1 MKLSSTALGLLV
13 AALIAMPML
22 GQTQIGGGV
31 CNSSTLTGTYALSL
45 SGRQV
50 SSSGAFTSVLQAD
63 GSATFDGLS
72 AVTIAVSEN
81 TTQAVGT
88 SLNWSGTYSVQSNC
102 AAVVTITS
110 GGSATLN
117 VMLFNQGKNFL
128 MAGSDATYSYT
139 GNAVTQSPT
148 QPAGCATATLTGAY
162 TFNGTGFGLST
173 NAVSGASDGAGL
185 LQFDGLGNVT
195 ANITTSSVGAASSA
209 LALTGTYTLA
219 SNCIGSATLSD
230 SSSHSYTMSIS
241 IYSLIATNTNFYAS
255 LARSGNLLL
264 SGGGHTVSAQPA
276 AGTCSNANLN
286 GTYSLILSGRGISAA
301 GNFSGSYQGIGT
313 ATFDGSGNVTL
324 AGTTN
329 TNVAQGK
336 AFSYA
341 GTYSLPSSCSGTLTV
356 TTTSATTF
364 TLVAWTGGT
373 QFNFVGADANY
384 VYSGSGNNSEP
395 VGCANST
402 LSGAYT
408 FTGSGFTLSGTTQN
422 GSQDEA
428 GVLQFDG
435 QGKVTAA
442 YKDTEGGATPVS
454 LTASGTYTTAFSCL
468 ASATLADSSG
478 NSQTLNFVI
487 GGLHGESLDMLAAS
501 SQFVRTG
508 TAHSAFTNP
517 SQAIGNVAS
526 YAYSSTPPGS
536 VFALFGQNLAT
547 RSAGASTTTLPT
559 ELLTTTVTVNGETAP
574 LFYVDPMQIDAQMP
588 WDIPGN
594 SIAAVIVTNG
604 TSVSNAAAIYVPATG
619 TPGIGVF
626 GNNRAVVVNAN
637 LSVNTGS
644 TPAAVGD
651 EVVAYFTGGGPV
663 DAAGKLVT
671 GAPAPA
677 GLSPVTGDN
686 SVTVG
691 GEQAVV
697 KYMGLTPGSIGLYQA
712 NFIVP
717 SVAKGAYP
725 VVITIAGQASN
736 NPVMNVSN

>member
-1 MKLSSTALGLLV
+1 M
-13 AALIAMPML
+13 
-22 GQTQIGGGV
+22 
-31 CNSSTLTGTYALSL
+31 

-50 SSSGAFTSVLQAD
+50 SSAGAFTSVLQAD
-63 GSATFDGLS
+63 GSATFDGQS
-72 AVTIAVSEN
+72 TVTIAVSEN
-81 TTQAVGT
+81 TNQAVGT
-88 SLNWSGTYSVQSNC
+88 SLTWSGTYSVQANC
-102 AAVVTITS
+102 AAVVNITS

-128 MAGSDATYSYT
+128 MAGNDATYSYT
-139 GNAVTQSPT
+139 GNAVTQSAT
-148 QPAGCATATLTGAY
+148 QPTGCSTATLTGAY

-173 NAVSGASDGAGL
+173 NTVSGASDGAGL

-195 ANITTSSVGAASSA
+195 ANITTSSVGAAGSP
-209 LALTGTYTLA
+209 LALIGTYTMG

-230 SSSHSYTMSIS
+230 SSSHSYVMSFS
-241 IYSLIATNTNFYAS
+241 IYSLTATNTNFYAS
-255 LARSGNLLL
+255 LARTGNLLL
-264 SGGGHTVSAQPA
+264 TGGGHTVSTQPA
-276 AGTCSNANLN
+276 AGTCSNSTLN

-301 GNFSGSYQGIGT
+301 GNFAGSYQGIG
-313 ATFDGSGNVTL
+313 AALFDGSGHVTL
-324 AGTTN
+324 AGTVN

-356 TTTSATTF
+356 TTPSSTTF
-364 TLVAWTGGT
+364 TLLAWSGGS
-373 QFNFVGADANY
+373 QFNIVGADGNY

-395 VGCANST
+395 VGCANAT
-402 LSGAYT
+402 LSGDYT

-422 GSQDEA
+422 GSEDEA

-435 QGKVTAA
+435 QGKVTAV
-442 YKDTEGGATPVS
+442 YKDTAGGATPVS
-454 LTASGTYTTAFSCL
+454 LTASGTYTVASSCL

-487 GGLHGESLDMLAAS
+487 GGLHGETLDMLAAS

-526 YAYSSTPPGS
+526 YAYSATPPGS

-547 RSAGASTTTLPT
+547 RAAGAVTTTLPT
-559 ELLTTTVTVNGETAP
+559 ELLNTTVTVNGESAP
-574 LFYVDPMQIDAQMP
+574 LFYVDPLQIDAQMP

-594 SIAAVIVTNG
+594 SIATVIVTNG
-604 TSVSNAAAIYVPATG
+604 TSVSNATAVYVPATG
-619 TPGIGVF
+619 TPGIAAA
-626 GNNRAVVVNAN
+626 NNRAALTNA
-637 LSVNTGS
+637 SGSFNTAES
-644 TPAAVGD
+644 PAAVGE
-651 EVVAYFTGGGPV
+651 EVAVYFTGGGPV

-671 GAPAPA
+671 GAPAPN
-677 GLSPVTGDN
+677 GQSPVTGSN

-691 GEQAVV
+691 GVQAVV
-697 KYMGLTPGSIGLYQA
+697 EYMGLTPLGIGLYQA

-717 SVAKGAYP
+717 QLAKGAYP

>member
-1 MKLSSTALGLLV
+1 MKLSSTALSFLV
-13 AALIAMPML
+13 AALMATPILA
-22 GQTQIGGGV
+22 QTEIGGGA
-31 CNSSTLTGTYALSL
+31 CTSSSLNGTYALSM

-50 SSSGAFTSVLQAD
+50 SSAGAFTSVLQAD

-72 AVTIAVSEN
+72 TVTIAVSEN
-81 TTQAVGT
+81 TNQAVGT

-102 AAVVTITS
+102 AALVTITS

-117 VMLFNQGKNFL
+117 VMVFNQGKDFL
-128 MAGSDATYSYT
+128 MAGNDATYSYT
-139 GNAVTQSPT
+139 GNGATQSAT
-148 QPAGCATATLTGAY
+148 QPTGCSTATLSGAY
-162 TFNGTGFGLST
+162 TFNGTGFALST
-173 NAVSGASDGAGL
+173 NTVSGASDGAGL
-185 LQFDGLGNVT
+185 LQFDGQGNVT
-195 ANITTSSVGAASSA
+195 ANITSSNVGAAGSP
-209 LALTGTYTLA
+209 LALTGTYTLGT
-219 SNCIGSATLSD
+219 NCIGAATLSD
-230 SSSHSYTMSIS
+230 SSSHSYTMSFS
-241 IYSLIATNTNFYAS
+241 IYSLTATNTNFYAS

-264 SGGGHTVSAQPA
+264 TGGGHIISAQPA
-276 AGTCSNANLN
+276 AGTCSNSTLN

-301 GNFSGSYQGIGT
+301 GNFAGSYQGIGT

-324 AGTTN
+324 AGTVN

-356 TTTSATTF
+356 TTTSSTTF
-364 TLVAWTGGT
+364 TLLAWSGGS
-373 QFNFVGADANY
+373 QYDIVGADGNY

-395 VGCANST
+395 VGCAAAT

-422 GSQDEA
+422 GSEDEA

-435 QGKVTAA
+435 QGKVTAT
-442 YKDTEGGATPVS
+442 YKDTQSGATPAS
-454 LTASGTYTTAFSCL
+454 LTASGTYTAAFSCL

-487 GGLHGESLDMLAAS
+487 GGLHGETLDMLAAS

-526 YAYSSTPPGS
+526 YAYSATPPGS

-547 RSAGASTTTLPT
+547 RSAGATTTTLPT
-559 ELLTTTVTVNGETAP
+559 ELLTTTVTVNGEMAP

-594 SIAAVIVTNG
+594 SVATVIVTNG

-619 TPGIGVF
+619 TPGIAVF

-637 LSVNTGS
+637 GSVNTGS
-644 TPAAVGD
+644 APAAVGD

-663 DAAGKLVT
+663 QATGKLVT
-671 GAPAPA
+671 GAPAP
-677 GLSPVTGDN
+677 GSLSPVTGNN

-691 GEQAVV
+691 GVQANVV
-697 KYMGLTPGSIGLYQA
+697 YMGLTPGSIGLYQA
-712 NFIVP
+712 NFDVP
-717 SVAKGAYP
+717 AVAKGAFP

>member
-1 MKLSSTALGLLV
+1 MKLSPTALAFLV
-13 AALIAMPML
+13 TALMATPML
-22 GQTQIGGGV
+22 AQTQIGGGV
-31 CNSSTLTGTYALSL
+31 CNSSTLTGTYALSM

-50 SSSGAFTSVLQAD
+50 SSAGAFTSVLQAD

-72 AVTIAVSEN
+72 TVTIAVTEN
-81 TTQAVGT
+81 TNQAVGA

-117 VMLFNQGKNFL
+117 VMLYNQGKDFL
-128 MAGSDATYSYT
+128 MAGNDATYSYT
-139 GNAVTQSPT
+139 GNAITQSAT
-148 QPAGCATATLTGAY
+148 QPTGCSVATFTGSY
-162 TFNGTGFGLST
+162 TFNGTGFGLTT

-195 ANITTSSVGAASSA
+195 ANITTSSVGAANSP
-209 LALTGTYTLA
+209 LALTGTYTMG

-230 SSSHSYTMSIS
+230 TSSHSYVMSFS
-241 IYSLIATNTNFYAS
+241 IYSLAATNTNFYAS

-264 SGGGHTVSAQPA
+264 TGGGHTVSTQPA
-276 AGTCSNANLN
+276 AGTCSISNLN

-301 GNFSGSYQGIGT
+301 GNFAGSYQGIGT

-329 TNVAQGK
+329 TNLAQGK

-341 GTYSLPSSCSGTLTV
+341 GTYSLPTSCSGTLTV
-356 TTTSATTF
+356 TTPSSTTF
-364 TLVAWTGGT
+364 TLVVWSGGS
-373 QFNFVGADANY
+373 QFNIVGADANY

-395 VGCANST
+395 VGCTNAT
-402 LSGAYT
+402 LSGDYT
-408 FTGSGFTLSGTTQN
+408 FSGSGFTLSGTTQN

-442 YKDTEGGATPVS
+442 YKDTEGAATPVS
-454 LTASGTYTTAFSCL
+454 LTASGTYTSAYSCV

-478 NSQTLNFVI
+478 NSQTLNFII
-487 GGLHGESLDMLAAS
+487 GGLHGETLDMLAAS

-547 RSAGASTTTLPT
+547 RAVGAATTTLPT
-559 ELLTTTVTVNGETAP
+559 ELLTTTVTVNGEMAP
-574 LFYVDPMQIDAQMP
+574 LFYVDPLQIDAQLP

-594 SIAAVIVTNG
+594 SIATIIVTNG

-637 LSVNTGS
+637 GSVNTGS

-651 EVVAYFTGGGPV
+651 EVVVYFTGGGPV
-663 DAAGKLVT
+663 DASGKLIT

-677 GLSPVTGDN
+677 GLSPVTGSN

-691 GEQAVV
+691 GVQANVV
-697 KYMGLTPGSIGLYQA
+697 YMGLTPGSIGLYQA
-712 NFIVP
+712 NFDVP